1 MVLFKSLFVSASIL
15 AGLVA
20 ASPAPSLSG
29 LLFSRQSFKIPLDDV
44 PDKYP
49 SQKEFSDTT
58 KKARD
63 DACKSTGTSTTAS
76 SAPATTSAASS
87 NSAMPLTITKS
98 AAGIMFSF
106 GVAAL
111 IAL

>member
-44 PDKYP
+44 PDKCMSTCKPMASTLEQCGPTLSCICPVNLNPCFDCIVAADP

-58 KKARD
+58 KK
-63 DACKSTGTSTTAS
+63 G
-76 SAPATTSAASS
+76 P
-87 NSAMPLTITKS
+87 
-98 AAGIMFSF
+98 G
-106 GVAAL
+106 
-111 IAL
+111 